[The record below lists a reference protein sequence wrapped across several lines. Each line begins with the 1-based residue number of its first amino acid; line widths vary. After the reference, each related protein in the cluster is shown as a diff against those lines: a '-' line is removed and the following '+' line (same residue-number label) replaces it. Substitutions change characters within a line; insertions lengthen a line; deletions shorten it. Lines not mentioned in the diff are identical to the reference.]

1 MAIRMGRRR
10 IRAPKS
16 KKKIFFI
23 AFIVFLAM
31 LIQSLFFVEQKMK
44 PTLLVIAKQK
54 SEQIAKEAI
63 ADAVTKKIAQ
73 IDMNTAQVLDIEK
86 DKDNKIRAINFN
98 FQGYSKI
105 MGEAN
110 QRIKNRLKEFE
121 NEKIEAGVPLGLATG
136 SSFFSDAGPKLP
148 VTFIP
153 VGSAKT
159 WLDPK
164 LSEAGINM
172 VMVTVYLQVE
182 VRLQVIIPFATDQ
195 TIVTTSIPITNSL
208 VVGEV
213 PDYLYNNPLGK
224 PEVPRMQVEQPAK

>member
-1 MAIRMGRRR
+1 MAIRMRRRR
-10 IRAPKS
+10 IRAS

-23 AFIVFLAM
+23 AFIVFLAII
-31 LIQSLFFVEQKMK
+31 IQSIVLVEQKIK

-73 IDMNTAQVLDIEK
+73 IDMNTAEVLDIEK

-121 NEKIEAGVPLGLATG
+121 SEKIVAGVPLGLASG
-136 SSFFSDAGPKLP
+136 SSFLSNTGPKLP
-148 VTFIP
+148 VTFVP

-195 TIVTTSIPITNSL
+195 TVVTTSIPITNSL

-224 PEVPRMQVEQPAK
+224 PEVPRMQVEPQAK

>member
-1 MAIRMGRRR
+1 MAIRMRRRR
-10 IRAPKS
+10 IRAS
-16 KKKIFFI
+16 KKRIFFI
-23 AFIVFLAM
+23 AFIVFLAII
-31 LIQSLFFVEQKMK
+31 IQSIVLVEQKIK

-73 IDMNTAQVLDIEK
+73 IDMNTAEVLDIEK

-121 NEKIEAGVPLGLATG
+121 SEKIVAGVPLGLASG
-136 SSFFSDAGPKLP
+136 SSFLSDTGPKLP
-148 VTFIP
+148 VTFVP

-195 TIVTTSIPITNSL
+195 TVVTTSIPITNSL

-224 PEVPRMQVEQPAK
+224 PEVPRMQVEPQAK

>member
-1 MAIRMGRRR
+1 MAIRMRRRR
-10 IRAPKS
+10 IRTS

-23 AFIVFLAM
+23 AFIVFLAII
-31 LIQSLFFVEQKMK
+31 IQSIVFLEQKIK

-73 IDMNTAQVLDIEK
+73 IDMNTAEVLDIEK
-86 DKDNKIRAINFN
+86 DSDNKIRAINFN

-121 NEKIEAGVPLGLATG
+121 SEKIEARVPLGLASG
-136 SSFFSDAGPKLP
+136 SSFLSDTGPKLP
-148 VTFIP
+148 ITFSP

-172 VMVTVYLQVE
+172 VMVTIYLQVE

-224 PEVPRMQVEQPAK
+224 PEVPRMQVEPPAK